1 MEADPALAGPAG
13 RVVVDPPAGEDLD
26 RSVVEAHRDRDLERA
41 PGGAQH
47 PVHVGIELGQLG
59 GLVQSLEHRLPGT
72 LTHWISFA
80 GRRRW
85 RPTLSGLVPE

>member
-1 MEADPALAGPAG
+1 
-13 RVVVDPPAGEDLD
+13 
-26 RSVVEAHRDRDLERA
+26 
-41 PGGAQH
+41 
-47 PVHVGIELGQLG
+47 VHVGIELCQLG
-59 GLVQSLEHRLPGT
+59 GLVQSLQHRLPGT